1 MSDLSQLLTDE
12 KRSAVSADL
21 ATFAEDTVAAQKGIT
36 GAAVKAAVGTAKKL
50 DSEIVT
56 KGVNRMLPEIL
67 GDLQPH
73 WTAFTADPSADFG
86 NFLAGRS
93 DQVVDALMAVADR
106 NAEQINVPAL
116 AKAYNAL
123 RGKGAG
129 IIEPTIPELGRILQR
144 HMN

>member
-12 KRSAVSADL
+12 KRPAVTADL

-36 GAAVKAAVGTAKKL
+36 GAAVKAAVVTAKKL
-50 DSEIVT
+50 DSDIVT

-106 NAEQINVPAL
+106 NAE
-116 AKAYNAL
+116 
-123 RGKGAG
+123 
-129 IIEPTIPELGRILQR
+129 
-144 HMN
+144 

>member
-1 MSDLSQLLTDE
+1 MTDLSQLL
-12 KRSAVSADL
+12 SADKRESVVADL
-21 ATFAEDTVAAQKGIT
+21 TEFVDSTVAQQSGLA
-36 GAAVKAAVGTAKKL
+36 GTAIKTAVAGAKKI
-50 DSEIVT
+50 DSDIVT

-73 WTAFTADPSADFG
+73 WTAFTADPSEDFG